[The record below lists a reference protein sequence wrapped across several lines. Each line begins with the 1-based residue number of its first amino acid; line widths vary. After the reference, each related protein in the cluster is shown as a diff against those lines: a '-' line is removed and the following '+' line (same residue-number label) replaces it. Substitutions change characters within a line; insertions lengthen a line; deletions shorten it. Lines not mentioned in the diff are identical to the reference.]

1 MRSPTRTFLGMLALT
16 VVAAGVAGWAG
27 VQVGLS
33 KTAADADL
41 DTVIHQDLKLIPRQE
56 EQIRILEQEF
66 GAQRTALQADMQAAN
81 RELAKAIIQEHAY
94 TANARRAVERLHAA
108 MSKLQER
115 TVEHVLAM
123 RAILTP
129 AQAQEFDAK
138 VAKALGVVAQ

>member
-1 MRSPTRTFLGMLALT
+1 MLALT

>member
-1 MRSPTRTFLGMLALT
+1 MLALT

-41 DTVIHQDLKLIPRQE
+41 DTVIHQDLKLIPRQQ
-56 EQIRILEQEF
+56 EQISILEQEF

-94 TANARRAVERLHAA
+94 TTNARRAVERLHAA